1 MRWSRSGRG
10 RRRGA
15 GDRCRT
21 GRGTVVLAGASGR
34 ENRPGRQPGAGDADT
49 SGRAGGCPGRG
60 GWTTPSSGT
69 AADHPGSGTHRHSRN
84 SPRPAVAVMPKLSD
98 AEWSPWLSCRRCS
111 GTPARPSGL
120 WHAKCHLYQTF
131 PYLPSQ
137 SDCNHVEAGT
147 VTPPGGIDDW
157 HILEDVPPTDPRPLI
172 LLGTPVGGGAS
183 RHRPGGR
190 RRRGPDGSVAGAAFT
205 PHPAST
211 APVRA
216 SKADLRDRSA
226 AVTECR
232 LPRGRM
238 SGWVLRR
245 GWG

>member
-1 MRWSRSGRG
+1 MGADAVVARGIDAELDAEPSSWPVPPGEKTVPAGSQAPVTPTPPDAPGDVPAVVVGRLRVPG
-10 RRRGA
+10 PLLTTRGA
-15 GDRCRT
+15 ALT
-21 GRGTVVLAGASGR
+21 GIPGT
-34 ENRPGRQPGAGDADT
+34 RPG
-49 SGRAGGCPGRG
+49 
-60 GWTTPSSGT
+60 
-69 AADHPGSGTHRHSRN
+69 
-84 SPRPAVAVMPKLSD
+84 PRWRWRSMPKLSD

-111 GTPARPSGL
+111 GTAARPSGL